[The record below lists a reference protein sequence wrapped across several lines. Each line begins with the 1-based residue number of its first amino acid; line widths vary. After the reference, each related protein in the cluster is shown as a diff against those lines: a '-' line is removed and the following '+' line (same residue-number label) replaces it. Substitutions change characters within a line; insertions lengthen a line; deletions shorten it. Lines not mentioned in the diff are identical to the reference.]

1 MSTAAEHPDDVFHVA
16 ACRACQ
22 VRARASRSGLDVD
35 LDRVWNGV
43 AATVW
48 AEPIGAVERLAARAL
63 RSPGLARAL
72 VTTPS
77 LVLSWIL
84 ASAAILAAGV
94 VATYGTDTPWVALL
108 APALAGIGV
117 AYAYGPG
124 IDPAF
129 ELGRTMPVSDR
140 MILLVRC
147 LAVCGTDA
155 LLGLVASLVA
165 GQALGLTL
173 GWLLPM
179 TAVSALA
186 LAAATVARSANVG
199 VAAALAGWAIVI
211 LGGAARAGDFRAV
224 GAAVELETQILV
236 PAYGLATVLCLALAL
251 WATSGRRMEGI
262 RWP

>member
-1 MSTAAEHPDDVFHVA
+1 MNPNTTTQHPDDVLHVA
-16 ACRACQ
+16 VCRECQ
-22 VRARASRSGLDVD
+22 ARASRSGPDVD
-35 LDRVWNGV
+35 LGRVWTGV
-43 AATVW
+43 AAAVW
-48 AEPIGAVERLAARAL
+48 AEPIGPGERLAARAL

-72 VTTPS
+72 ITTPS

-84 ASAAILAAGV
+84 ASAAVLAAGV
-94 VATYGTDTPWVALL
+94 LATYGTDTPWVALL

-124 IDPAF
+124 VDPAF

-155 LLGLVASLVA
+155 ALGLVASLVA

-186 LAAATVARSANVG
+186 LAAATLARSANAG
-199 VAAALAGWAIVI
+199 VAAALAGWAVVI
-211 LGGAARAGDFRAV
+211 LGGAAREGNLRAI
-224 GAAVELETQILV
+224 GAAVELEPAVMV
-236 PAYGLATVLCLALAL
+236 PVYGLATVLGLALAL

>member
-1 MSTAAEHPDDVFHVA
+1 VSIAAEHPDDVVHVA
-16 ACRACQ
+16 ACRECQ
-22 VRARASRSGLDVD
+22 VRAGRTDLDVD
-35 LDRVWNGV
+35 LGRVWTGV

-48 AEPIGAVERLAARAL
+48 AEPVGPVERLAGRLL

-77 LVLSWIL
+77 LVLSWVV
-84 ASAAILAAGV
+84 ASAAVLAAGV
-94 VATYGTDTPWVALL
+94 LATHGTGTPWVALL

-124 IDPAF
+124 VDPAF

-155 LLGLVASLVA
+155 GLGLVASLVA

-186 LAAATVARSANVG
+186 LAGATLARSANVG
-199 VAAALAGWAIVI
+199 VVAALAGWAIVI
-211 LGGAARAGDFRAV
+211 LGGAARAGNLRAL
-224 GAAVELETQILV
+224 GAAVELEPGILV
-236 PAYGLATVLCLALAL
+236 PAYGLATVLGLALAL
-251 WATSGRRMEGI
+251 WATSGRRMEGVQ
-262 RWP
+262 WL

>member
-1 MSTAAEHPDDVFHVA
+1 MREHPRDLAHLQVCPD
-16 ACRACQ
+16 CQ
-22 VRARASRSGLDVD
+22 AREGLMALDVD
-35 LDRVWNGV
+35 LDRVWTRV
-43 AATVW
+43 AGEVW
-48 AEPIGAVERLAARAL
+48 ARKPRRVERLATRLL

-84 ASAAILAAGV
+84 ASAVVLAVGV
-94 VATYGTDTPWVALL
+94 IATAATDTPWVALL

-124 IDPAF
+124 VDPTF

-173 GWLLPM
+173 GWLLPL

-186 LAAATVARSANVG
+186 LAAATLSRSANVG
-199 VAAALAGWAIVI
+199 VAAALAGWAAVVVGSA
-211 LGGAARAGDFRAV
+211 GGFSDL
-224 GAAVELETQILV
+224 GAAVDGDLAMLV
-236 PAYGLATVLCLALAL
+236 PVYGLATVICLALAL
-251 WATSGRRMEGI
+251 WATGGRRMEGF
-262 RWP
+262 RWL

>member
-1 MSTAAEHPDDVFHVA
+1 MSAAEHPDDVLHVA

-22 VRARASRSGLDVD
+22 FRASRSGLDVD
-35 LDRVWNGV
+35 LGRVWSGV
-43 AATVW
+43 AAAVW
-48 AEPIGAVERLAARAL
+48 AEPVGPVERLAARLL

-77 LVLSWIL
+77 LVLSWVL
-84 ASAAILAAGV
+84 ASAAVLAAGA
-94 VATYGTDTPWVALL
+94 VATYGTGTPWVALL

-124 IDPAF
+124 VDPAF
-129 ELGRTMPVSDR
+129 ELGRTLPVSDR

-155 LLGLVASLVA
+155 VLGLVASLGA

-173 GWLLPM
+173 SWLLPM

-186 LAAATVARSANVG
+186 LAAATLARSANVG
-199 VAAALAGWAIVI
+199 VAAALAGWAVVI
-211 LGGAARAGDFRAV
+211 LGGAARAGDLRAL
-224 GAAVELETQILV
+224 GAAVEIKPEILV

-251 WATSGRRMEGI
+251 WATSGRRMEGV
-262 RWP
+262 RWL

>member
-1 MSTAAEHPDDVFHVA
+1 MSTAAEHPDDVLHVST
-16 ACRACQ
+16 CRACQ
-22 VRARASRSGLDVD
+22 VRASRSGTDVD
-35 LDRVWNGV
+35 LGRVWTGL
-43 AATVW
+43 AAAVW
-48 AEPIGAVERLAARAL
+48 AKPVGRVERLATLAL

-72 VTTPS
+72 ATTPS

-84 ASAAILAAGV
+84 ASAAVFAVGAL
-94 VATYGTDTPWVALL
+94 ATYGTDTPWVALL

-124 IDPAF
+124 VDPAF

-140 MILLVRC
+140 MVLLVRC

-155 LLGLVASLVA
+155 VLGLVASLVA

-186 LAAATVARSANVG
+186 LAAATLARSANVG
-199 VAAALAGWAIVI
+199 VAAALAGWAVVV
-211 LGGAARAGDFRAV
+211 LGGAARAGDLRDL
-224 GAAVELETQILV
+224 GAAVELEPEILV
-236 PAYGLATVLCLALAL
+236 LTYGLATVLCLALAL

>member
-1 MSTAAEHPDDVFHVA
+1 MT
-16 ACRACQ
+16 
-22 VRARASRSGLDVD
+22 LDVD
-35 LDRVWNGV
+35 LDRVWTRV
-43 AATVW
+43 AGEVW
-48 AEPIGAVERLAARAL
+48 ARKPGRVEQLATRLL

-84 ASAAILAAGV
+84 ASAAVLAAGV
-94 VATYGTDTPWVALL
+94 IATASTNTPWVALL

-147 LAVCGTDA
+147 LAVSGTDA
-155 LLGLVASLVA
+155 LLGLVASLIA
-165 GQALGLTL
+165 GEALGLTL
-173 GWLLPM
+173 GWLLPL

-186 LAAATVARSANVG
+186 LAAATLTRSPNVG
-199 VAAALAGWAIVI
+199 VAAALAGWAVVV
-211 LGGAARAGDFRAV
+211 LGSAGGFRNL
-224 GAAVELETQILV
+224 GAAVDSDLAMLV
-236 PAYGLATVLCLALAL
+236 PAYGLATLVCLGLAL
-251 WATSGRRMEGI
+251 WATGGRRMEGF
-262 RWP
+262 RWLQ